1 MMIAITT
8 TPITMIQTI
17 MMTII
22 IDWSPC
28 PWGEIR
34 NPSVYCT

>member
-22 IDWSPC
+22 IDS
-28 PWGEIR
+28 EHHD
-34 NPSVYCT
+34 